1 MPKEDPELLALR
13 DQLADAQ
20 AEIERLQGQ
29 AADAEARAA
38 SREERLAQA
47 QAEVEALRGRVS
59 DLEGELQARQADLA
73 DQQRR
78 LVELGEEAEGLRQ
91 QLRQAALRYREARL
105 TTHPEVPADMV
116 NGEAIEEIDQQVEAA
131 LKLVSLVKDRLQ
143 AESQAVRVPI
153 GSPPRRAPDLSA
165 LPAAEK
171 IRLGLSDRR

>member
-20 AEIERLQGQ
+20 AEIERLQAQ

-38 SREERLAQA
+38 TAEERLDQA
-47 QAEVEALRGRVS
+47 QTEVEALKGRVS
-59 DLEGELQARQADLA
+59 DLEGELQAGQADLA
-73 DQQRR
+73 EREQR
-78 LVELGEEAEGLRQ
+78 LAELGEEAEGLRQ

-105 TTHPEVPADMV
+105 AAHPEVPADMV
-116 NGEAIEEIDQQVEAA
+116 SGETIEEIDQQVEAA
-131 LKLVSLVKDRLQ
+131 LKLVSQVKDRLQ
-143 AESQAVRVPI
+143 AGSQAARVPI